1 MIGWMLC
8 FIRYYQKKNNRLE
21 EELLVAELEG
31 DERKLLNIVQ
41 YEILKEDGDFKL
53 KLTSLC

>member
-53 KLTSLC
+53 KLKSLC